1 MSFAIDPTSDS
12 TSVIVRIGQS
22 LDFRNTAEFK
32 KVCHEQVQAG
42 ANNFVLDFTDT
53 GILDSVGLG
62 ALFSLYRQV
71 TPSSGRVLFAS
82 VSPQVEVMVRLTKI
96 YRVFP
101 QYPSVEAALEAL
113 RMRSG

>member
-1 MSFAIDPTSDS
+1 MRFALDPTSDS
-12 TSVIVRIGQS
+12 ASVIVRIGQG
-22 LDFRNTAEFK
+22 LDFRNAAEFK

-42 ANNFVLDFTDT
+42 TNNFILDFTDT

-71 TPSSGRVLFAS
+71 TPTSGQVLFAS

-101 QYPSVEAALEAL
+101 QYPTLEAALEAL
-113 RMRSG
+113 RIRS

>member
-1 MSFAIDPTSDS
+1 MSFAIEPTNDAR
-12 TSVIVRIGQS
+12 SVIIRIGQG
-22 LDFRNTAEFK
+22 LDFRNAAEFK

-42 ANNFVLDFTDT
+42 KHDFILDFTDA

-71 TPSSGRVLFAS
+71 TPTSGQVLFAS

-101 QYPSVEAALEAL
+101 QYPTVASALESL
-113 RMRSG
+113 RGRP